1 MSWRCPHCETP
12 QPEASR
18 CWVCHRSSTSCATCR
33 HYRGSVAA
41 RTGYCGLDRRRLPL
55 LGDEVRPC
63 WEDVATPVAFD
74 PPIPGLLDLLTE
86 PVLGQTVTPA
96 EEPARTAAAPRGRPA
111 PDAPRDSLRLRR
123 DWVEVEA

>member
-1 MSWRCPHCETP
+1 
-12 QPEASR
+12 
-18 CWVCHRSSTSCATCR
+18 
-33 HYRGSVAA
+33 VAA
-41 RTGYCGLDRRRLPL
+41 RTGYCGLDRRHLPL

-74 PPIPGLLDLLTE
+74 PPTPGLLDLLTA

-96 EEPARTAAAPRGRPA
+96 GESERAAPAARGRPA
-111 PDAPRDSLRLRR
+111 PDAPRDRLPLRR